1 MGAARGWSGAG
12 CDGTG
17 GRRRPNRRAG
27 LAAHAIPGRWSG
39 RRGWFWV
46 QPLQG
51 DESVGGRDQGHMMVP
66 AAEAA
71 ALEVVKAKAVFELAV
86 VVLDAPAQLGQPHQL
101 LKRGVVGQVRE

>member
-1 MGAARGWSGAG
+1 MGVAMGSIGAG
-12 CDGTG
+12 CAGRG
-17 GRRRPNRRAG
+17 GRRQPNRRAA

-51 DESVGGRDQGHMMVP
+51 DEGVGGRDQGHVVMP

-71 ALEVVKAKAVFELAV
+71 ALEVVKAQAVLELAV
-86 VVLDAPAQLGQPHQL
+86 VVLDAPAQLGRARAPAATA
-101 LKRGVVGQVRE
+101 RPRSR